1 MKPDFRRSMI
11 WLHTYSGLMIGWL
24 LFTIFL
30 TGTLS
35 YFNPEITQW
44 MKPELVHVSSS
55 DNMIDRSIT
64 ELHKKGIDAD
74 IWRIYLPDNR
84 TQHWTIQWSDGKK
97 RQNLSLGPKE
107 GEVVTPRESAG
118 GNFFRVF
125 HYTLQLRRYGGRYIA
140 GIAAMFMIVAIFSG
154 IFTHRRFFRDFFTLR
169 LSKLSKTLTD
179 FHAIAG
185 VVTIPFCLMICTS
198 GIMIY
203 VIMFMPFSAEKY
215 ADGARKLSQTL
226 SPGLVEI
233 NKNAKKESPISD
245 FYVVQRQIKA
255 QWPGEKQI
263 RRITFEQPFSQD
275 GRIIVDRIKD
285 LTVSRQS
292 DRLVFS
298 SHTGEALTGYPQVST
313 ATQVRRVFFGLH
325 EAHFADIGL
334 RWLLF
339 LLGLLST
346 ALIATGLIIWLNK
359 RLDKVKQRHIGH
371 FIVERL
377 NIATIIGLPL
387 AIITYFMS
395 NRLLSIDIE
404 NRASAEIQ
412 VFLLAWIVCFLH
424 SFLRPARK
432 AWIEQLLIGA
442 LACYLLPIIDLYQD
456 SQRMKDAIINANY
469 TYLTFNVFIL
479 LTGVAL
485 MKIALWLSAKNPNL
499 YLSKTK
505 ANKLC

>member
-1 MKPDFRRSMI
+1 M
-11 WLHTYSGLMIGWL
+11 
-24 LFTIFL
+24 
-30 TGTLS
+30 
-35 YFNPEITQW
+35 
-44 MKPELVHVSSS
+44 
-55 DNMIDRSIT
+55 
-64 ELHKKGIDAD
+64 
-74 IWRIYLPDNR
+74 
-84 TQHWTIQWSDGKK
+84 
-97 RQNLSLGPKE
+97 
-107 GEVVTPRESAG
+107 
-118 GNFFRVF
+118 
-125 HYTLQLRRYGGRYIA
+125 
-140 GIAAMFMIVAIFSG
+140 
-154 IFTHRRFFRDFFTLR
+154 
-169 LSKLSKTLTD
+169 
-179 FHAIAG
+179 
-185 VVTIPFCLMICTS
+185 
-198 GIMIY
+198 
-203 VIMFMPFSAEKY
+203 
-215 ADGARKLSQTL
+215 
-226 SPGLVEI
+226 
-233 NKNAKKESPISD
+233 
-245 FYVVQRQIKA
+245 QRQIKE
-255 QWPGEKQI
+255 QWLGEKQI
-263 RRITFEQPFSQD
+263 RRITFEQPFSQG
-275 GRIIVDRIKD
+275 GRIIVERIKD

-404 NRASAEIQ
+404 NRAGSEIQ
-412 VFLLAWIVCFLH
+412 VFLLAWLVCFLH

-469 TYLTFNVFIL
+469 TYLTFNIFIL
-479 LTGVAL
+479 LTGAAL
-485 MKIALWLSAKNPNL
+485 MKTALWLSAKKTNL
-499 YLSKTK
+499 YLSNIK